1 MTIPPELKRLL
12 KLTNYNIKN
21 RCTALNNFVHSL
33 KHSNQMYSHSNFTD
47 KELFKLS
54 QKGDQSAFEE
64 IYIRFSG
71 LLYIYAKKLIKNK
84 EEAQDIVQEVF
95 VYLWNNKNINITA
108 ELSAYLYTAVR
119 YKIFDWIDKNKVRNN
134 YSVSFR
140 AFAERGECT
149 TDNYLRERELIVIIE
164 KEVTKLPSKMRQIFE
179 MSRNLH
185 LSQKEIALQLH
196 ISDKTVKKQ
205 MGNALKILRLKLASF
220 LTLVTLLIGLTKF

>member
-1 MTIPPELKRLL
+1 
-12 KLTNYNIKN
+12 
-21 RCTALNNFVHSL
+21 
-33 KHSNQMYSHSNFTD
+33 MYSHSNFTD